1 MARLNLI
8 WKTMEKSAGTLRLVA
23 APHLPD
29 LERLAMEQVWER
41 GEATVRDVL
50 DSLNAGRPE
59 APRAYTTVLTIMQ
72 RLEAK
77 GMVERRRR
85 EKRDVYRAAIGR
97 EQYLGR
103 RIDAEVSRLVE
114 DFGELALMQFARRVE
129 ELDPE
134 RREALRRLSD
144 S

>member
-1 MARLNLI
+1 M
-8 WKTMEKSAGTLRLVA
+8 A
-23 APHLPD
+23 APHLPE

-50 DSLNAGRPE
+50 DALNAGRPG
-59 APRAYTTVLTIMQ
+59 APRAYTTVLTIMR
-72 RLEAK
+72 RLELK

-85 EKRDVYRAAIGR
+85 EKSDVYRPVLAR
-97 EQYLGR
+97 EQYLDR

-114 DFGELALMQFARRVE
+114 DFGELALVQFARRVE
-129 ELDPE
+129 GLDAE
-134 RREALRRLSD
+134 RREALRRLSE

>member
-1 MARLNLI
+1 M
-8 WKTMEKSAGTLRLVA
+8 A

-50 DSLNAGRPE
+50 DGLNAGRPE

-72 RLEAK
+72 RLEAR

-85 EKRDVYRAAIGR
+85 EKSDVYKPVMPR

-103 RIDAEVSRLVE
+103 RVDAEVSRLVE

-134 RREALRRLSD
+134 RREALRRLGES
-144 S
+144 

>member
-1 MARLNLI
+1 M
-8 WKTMEKSAGTLRLVA
+8 A
-23 APHLPD
+23 APHLPE
-29 LERLAMEQVWER
+29 LERLAMEQVWAR
-41 GEATVRDVL
+41 GEATVRQVL
-50 DSLNAGRPE
+50 DGLNAERPE

-77 GMVERRRR
+77 GMVERRRPDR
-85 EKRDVYRAAIGR
+85 TDVYRAVLER

-129 ELDPE
+129 GLDPE
-134 RREALRRLSD
+134 RREALRRLGES
-144 S
+144 

>member
-1 MARLNLI
+1 M
-8 WKTMEKSAGTLRLVA
+8 TDGGGYSAAMA
-23 APHLPD
+23 APHLPE

-41 GEATVRDVL
+41 GEATVREVL
-50 DSLNAGRPE
+50 DGLNAGRPA

-85 EKRDVYRAAIGR
+85 ERADVYRAVLER

-129 ELDPE
+129 ALDPE
-134 RREALRRLSD
+134 RREALRRLGET
-144 S
+144 

>member
-1 MARLNLI
+1 M
-8 WKTMEKSAGTLRLVA
+8 A
-23 APHLPD
+23 APHLPE
-29 LERLAMEQVWER
+29 LERLAMEQVWALR
-41 GEATVRDVL
+41 EATVRQVL
-50 DSLNAGRPE
+50 EALNAERPE

-77 GMVERRRR
+77 GMIEKRRRADR
-85 EKRDVYRAAIGR
+85 ADVYCAVLDR
-97 EQYLGR
+97 EQYVGR

-134 RREALRRLSD
+134 RREALRRLGGA
-144 S
+144 

>member
-1 MARLNLI
+1 M
-8 WKTMEKSAGTLRLVA
+8 A

-41 GEATVRDVL
+41 GEATVREVL
-50 DSLNAGRPE
+50 DGLNAGRPE

-77 GMVERRRR
+77 GMVERSRRADR
-85 EKRDVYRAAIGR
+85 TDVYRPVLAR

-114 DFGELALMQFARRVE
+114 DFGELALMQFARRVD
-129 ELDPE
+129 ELDAE
-134 RREALRRLSD
+134 RREALRRLSE

>member
-1 MARLNLI
+1 M
-8 WKTMEKSAGTLRLVA
+8 A
-23 APHLPD
+23 APHLPE
-29 LERLAMEQVWER
+29 LERLAMEQVWAL
-41 GEATVRDVL
+41 GEATVRQVL
-50 DSLNAGRPE
+50 EGLNAERPD

-77 GMVERRRR
+77 GMVERLRRADR
-85 EKRDVYRAAIGR
+85 ADVYQAVLER

-103 RIDAEVSRLVE
+103 RIDVEVSRLVE

-134 RREALRRLSD
+134 RREALRRLGGT
-144 S
+144 

>member
-1 MARLNLI
+1 M
-8 WKTMEKSAGTLRLVA
+8 A

-41 GEATVRDVL
+41 GEATVREVL
-50 DSLNAGRPE
+50 DGLNAGRPE

-72 RLEAK
+72 RLEAR

-85 EKRDVYRAAIGR
+85 EKSDVYKPVMAR
-97 EQYLGR
+97 EQYLDR
-103 RIDAEVSRLVE
+103 RVDAEVSRLVE

-129 ELDPE
+129 ALDAE
-134 RREALRRLSD
+134 RREALRRLGES
-144 S
+144 

>member
-1 MARLNLI
+1 M
-8 WKTMEKSAGTLRLVA
+8 A

-41 GEATVRDVL
+41 GEATVREVL
-50 DSLNAGRPE
+50 DGLNAGRPE

-72 RLEAK
+72 RLEAR

-85 EKRDVYRAAIGR
+85 EKRDVYKPVMAR
-97 EQYLGR
+97 EQYLDR
-103 RIDAEVSRLVE
+103 RVDAEVSRLVE

-129 ELDPE
+129 ALDAE
-134 RREALRRLSD
+134 RREALRRLGES
-144 S
+144 

>member
-1 MARLNLI
+1 M
-8 WKTMEKSAGTLRLVA
+8 A

-41 GEATVRDVL
+41 GEATVREVL
-50 DSLNAGRPE
+50 DGLNAGRPE

-72 RLEAK
+72 RLEAR

-85 EKRDVYRAAIGR
+85 EKRDVYKPVIAR
-97 EQYLGR
+97 EQYLDR
-103 RIDAEVSRLVE
+103 RVDAEVSRLVE

-129 ELDPE
+129 ALDAE
-134 RREALRRLSD
+134 RREALRRLGES
-144 S
+144 

>member
-1 MARLNLI
+1 M
-8 WKTMEKSAGTLRLVA
+8 A
-23 APHLPD
+23 APHLPE

-41 GEATVRDVL
+41 GEATVREVRDG
-50 DSLNAGRPE
+50 LNAGRPG

-85 EKRDVYRAAIGR
+85 EKADVYHAVLER

-103 RIDAEVSRLVE
+103 RLDAEVSRLVE